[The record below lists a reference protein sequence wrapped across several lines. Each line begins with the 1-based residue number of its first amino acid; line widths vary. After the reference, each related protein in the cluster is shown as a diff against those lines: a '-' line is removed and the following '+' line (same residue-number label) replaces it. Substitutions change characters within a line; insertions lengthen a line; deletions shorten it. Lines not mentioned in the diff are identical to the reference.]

1 VADPDEAA
9 GGAIGSGNAGA
20 AAFGWPGTSMPL
32 AAAAR
37 FEATPVASGLLVSPV
52 ETVT

>member
-1 VADPDEAA
+1 MAEPDAAA

-20 AAFGWPGTSMPL
+20 AACGWPGYKQ
-32 AAAAR
+32 AAGGAAR
-37 FEATPVASGLLVSPV
+37 FEATPVASGLVVSPV